1 MLSKSEE
8 EVLSHLREQVEDSIK
23 VKKHFFETA
32 EKEILKASQAIGDC
46 FRAKGKLLVCGNGG
60 SASDAQHFSGELV
73 GRFLKER
80 KGLPAISLS
89 TDTSVLT
96 ALANDYG
103 YETVFAR
110 QVQALGK
117 SEDILFAISTSG
129 NSPNVLAAAE
139 TAKKKS
145 MGVIALTGNDGG
157 KLGKTADIH
166 LNVSLGKTS
175 PRTQET
181 HITLIHIL
189 VDLLDEFY
197 LT

>member
-1 MLSKSEE
+1 MPTRSEKE
-8 EVLSHLREQVEDSIK
+8 ILSHLQKQVQNSLEIK
-23 VKKHFFETA
+23 KYFFEHA
-32 EKEILKASQAIGDC
+32 EKEILKACQAIGNC
-46 FRAKGKLLVCGNGG
+46 VQAQGKLLICGNGG

-110 QVQALGK
+110 QIQALGSSK
-117 SEDILFAISTSG
+117 DLLFAISTSG
-129 NSPNVLAAAE
+129 NSPNILAAVE
-139 TAKKKS
+139 EAKEKS
-145 MGVIALTGNDGG
+145 MQVIALTGADGG
-157 KLGKTADIH
+157 ALGKTADIH

-175 PRTQET
+175 PRIQET
-181 HITLIHIL
+181 HITLIHLL

-197 LT
+197 LV